1 MPTELENV
9 GFVANTRAP
18 EPVSSVT
25 ADIKFALDGVIRK
38 VEIPA
43 PNPEIP
49 VETGNPVQLLR
60 VPELGVPSTG
70 VVNVGDVRV
79 LLVRVSVED
88 IVTIVTPSIVTTP
101 AALRA
106 SVVSFACPNSIEP
119 TPNAVDV
126 DVVSPLIGNPSQL
139 VNVPEAGVPNA
150 GVVNVGDVRVLLV
163 NV

>member
-25 ADIKFALDGVIRK
+25 AVATFALDGVVRKVEIPAASPETPVETGSPVQLVRVPEAGVPNAGVTKVGLVANTRAPEPVSSVTADIKFALDCVVRK
-38 VEIPA
+38 VEIPTA
-43 PNPEIP
+43 SPEIP
-49 VETGNPVQLLR
+49 VETGSPV
-60 VPELGVPSTG
+60 
-70 VVNVGDVRV
+70 
-79 LLVRVSVED
+79 
-88 IVTIVTPSIVTTP
+88 
-101 AALRA
+101 
-106 SVVSFACPNSIEP
+106 
-119 TPNAVDV
+119 
-126 DVVSPLIGNPSQL
+126 QL